1 MCEIFGGMAT
11 YAQFGYSYPTASQL
25 LVSSHQLNAPP
36 TPTQPPHL
44 NTTPGTTSST
54 TTTNHSSSS
63 PGANSL
69 GAGSLS
75 PGGGGGALS
84 PGGSSSQPGVSTPSA
99 ATVSGGSTQP
109 CCESG
114 RPLVTDPVTGQ
125 SVCSCQYDQTA
136 ARLSALQYH
145 GRGVGV
151 YGTPY
156 PSTDQN
162 PYPSIGVESSAF
174 YSPLGNP
181 YSLKDASGAG
191 DMSAWTSA
199 GLQPTTG
206 YYPYDPTL
214 AAYGYGA
221 GYDLAARRK
230 NATRESTAT
239 LKAWLNEH
247 KKNPYPT
254 KGEKI
259 MLAII
264 TKMTLTQVSTW
275 FANARRRLKKEN
287 KMTWEP
293 KNKTDDDDDALV
305 SDSEDKDKDDDDKR
319 DETDIHGRI
328 KSERT
333 AKDLDDDDMVGPVSG
348 DPDDRK
354 DDHMA
359 LMGGY
364 HMHHHH
370 SLSSGYSLKSELKS
384 SECGVP
390 LPPSKPKIWSL
401 ADTAACKTPPP
412 PPPSA
417 QYAQHHPQ
425 QHQQL
430 LQHQHQQHH
439 HWGSNGFALPSSRY
453 SNGFNQHCHPSAG
466 QGFNDVQADT
476 PPQTP
481 PSMKLPTSLQN
492 GNCYGAGVVQAT
504 SAGSSGFLGGFGS
517 RLQSPNAAQRAPT
530 HVGLPT
536 GGQMGTSATTGGVQ
550 SGQGESGS
558 QQQQQQQQQQAA
570 FKPFYKNPAASMNGG
585 FVSPV

>member
-1 MCEIFGGMAT
+1 MDESWDQHVSPLMMGGVDMHQQASHLGMGEMHGEIRGHHDMVMGQHPDHSMENLGDSGADDLRGHLGHQDGVMGQD
-11 YAQFGYSYPTASQL
+11 YYGHQL
-25 LVSSHQLNAPP
+25 LVSG
-36 TPTQPPHL
+36 QP
-44 NTTPGTTSST
+44 
-54 TTTNHSSSS
+54 TTNSGSS
-63 PGANSL
+63 PASG
-69 GAGSLS
+69 GGSLS
-75 PGGGGGALS
+75 PGGSSGLPGALS
-84 PGGSSSQPGVSTPSA
+84 PGGTSSTGPAQ
-99 ATVSGGSTQP
+99 

-125 SVCSCQYDQTA
+125 SVCSCQYDS
-136 ARLSALQYH
+136 ARLAALQYP
-145 GRGVGV
+145 RSVGM

-174 YSPLGNP
+174 YSPLSNP
-181 YSLKDASGAG
+181 YSLKDASGAA

-206 YYPYDPTL
+206 YYPYDPAL
-214 AAYGYGA
+214 AAYGYSA

-305 SDSEDKDKDDDDKR
+305 SDSDDKDKDDDEKR

-328 KSERT
+328 KSERPN
-333 AKDLDDDDMVGPVSG
+333 KDLDDDDMT
-348 DPDDRK
+348 DEDRK
-354 DDHMA
+354 DDI
-359 LMGGY
+359 LGNN
-364 HMHHHH
+364 MHHI
-370 SLSSGYSLKSELKS
+370 LGNGYALKSELKS
-384 SECGVP
+384 TDCGVP

-412 PPPSA
+412 PPPS
-417 QYAQHHPQ
+417 QGGQW
-425 QHQQL
+425 L
-430 LQHQHQQHH
+430 
-439 HWGSNGFALPSSRY
+439 GSSNGFALPSSRY
-453 SNGFNQHCHPSAG
+453 TNGGFLPSHCQ
-466 QGFNDVQADT
+466 QGFPDVQTDT

-481 PSMKLPTSLQN
+481 PNMKLPTVTGNVVPGQGGPCIGGGSNGGYSQN
-492 GNCYGAGVVQAT
+492 SGA
-504 SAGSSGFLGGFGS
+504 FLGGFG
-517 RLQSPNAAQRAPT
+517 RIHSPQRP
-530 HVGLPT
+530 P
-536 GGQMGTSATTGGVQ
+536 QQNQGGVQ
-550 SGQGESGS
+550 MNPGGGNVVGDN
-558 QQQQQQQQQQAA
+558 AA
-570 FKPFYKNPAASMNGG
+570 FKPFYKSSQSINGG

>member
-1 MCEIFGGMAT
+1 MVDFAGNMAA
-11 YAQFGYSYPTASQL
+11 YAQFAGYGYPTASQL
-25 LVSSHQLNAPP
+25 LVSG
-36 TPTQPPHL
+36 QP
-44 NTTPGTTSST
+44 
-54 TTTNHSSSS
+54 TTNHSSSPAS
-63 PGANSL
+63 G
-69 GAGSLS
+69 GGSLS
-75 PGGGGGALS
+75 PGGSAGLPGALS
-84 PGGSSSQPGVSTPSA
+84 PGGTSSTGP
-99 ATVSGGSTQP
+99 TQ
-109 CCESG
+109 CCDNG
-114 RPLVTDPVTGQ
+114 RPLMTDPVTGQ
-125 SVCSCQYDQTA
+125 SVCSCQYDS
-136 ARLSALQYH
+136 ARLAALQYP
-145 GRGVGV
+145 RSVGM
-151 YGTPY
+151 YSTPY

-174 YSPLGNP
+174 YSPLSNP
-181 YSLKDASGAG
+181 YSLKDASGAA

-206 YYPYDPTL
+206 YYPYDPAL

-305 SDSEDKDKDDDDKR
+305 SDGDEKDKDDDDKR

-328 KSERT
+328 KSERSN
-333 AKDLDDDDMVGPVSG
+333 KDLDDDDMT
-348 DPDDRK
+348 DEDRK
-354 DDHMA
+354 DDI
-359 LMGGY
+359 LGNN
-364 HMHHHH
+364 MHHI
-370 SLSSGYSLKSELKS
+370 LGNGYGLKSEIKS
-384 SECGVP
+384 SDCGVP

-412 PPPSA
+412 PPPS
-417 QYAQHHPQ
+417 QGGQW
-425 QHQQL
+425 L
-430 LQHQHQQHH
+430 NS
-439 HWGSNGFALPSSRY
+439 SNGFALPSSRY
-453 SNGFNQHCHPSAG
+453 SSNSNFLPSHCQ
-466 QGFNDVQADT
+466 QGFPDVQTDT

-481 PSMKLPTSLQN
+481 PNMKLPTITGNVAPNQGAPCIGGPINGGYSQN
-492 GNCYGAGVVQAT
+492 
-504 SAGSSGFLGGFGS
+504 SSSSFLGGFG
-517 RLQSPNAAQRAPT
+517 RMHSPQRTAQ
-530 HVGLPT
+530 
-536 GGQMGTSATTGGVQ
+536 GGPQMGNQAGAGPV
-550 SGQGESGS
+550 GDN
-558 QQQQQQQQQQAA
+558 AA
-570 FKPFYKNPAASMNGG
+570 FKPFYKSSQSINGG

>member
-1 MCEIFGGMAT
+1 MEDGWESHVSPLMMGVGMGEMQNMGEMQTHGQDMSGDMSMQHHHEMSAHTDISQDLHQDLEQEIHHDLRNHHGDSMAGSSGD
-11 YAQFGYSYPTASQL
+11 YYSHQDGVYSYQNKEL
-25 LVSSHQLNAPP
+25 LVSG
-36 TPTQPPHL
+36 QP
-44 NTTPGTTSST
+44 
-54 TTTNHSSSS
+54 TTNSGSS
-63 PGANSL
+63 PVSG
-69 GAGSLS
+69 GGSLS
-75 PGGGGGALS
+75 PGGSAGIPGALS
-84 PGGSSSQPGVSTPSA
+84 PGGTSSTGP
-99 ATVSGGSTQP
+99 TQ

-125 SVCSCQYDQTA
+125 SVCSCQYDS
-136 ARLSALQYH
+136 ARLAALQY
-145 GRGVGV
+145 RNASVGV

-181 YSLKDASGAG
+181 YALKDAGGAA

-305 SDSEDKDKDDDDKR
+305 SDSDDKDKDDDDKR
-319 DETDIHGRI
+319 DDTDIHGRI
-328 KSERT
+328 KSESN
-333 AKDLDDDDMVGPVSG
+333 KDLDDDDMT
-348 DPDDRK
+348 DEDRK
-354 DDHMA
+354 DDI
-359 LMGGY
+359 LGTN
-364 HMHHHH
+364 MHHI
-370 SLSSGYSLKSELKS
+370 LGNGFGMKSEMKTS
-384 SECGVP
+384 DCGVP

-412 PPPSA
+412 PPSS
-417 QYAQHHPQ
+417 Q
-425 QHQQL
+425 QWL
-430 LQHQHQQHH
+430 
-439 HWGSNGFALPSSRY
+439 GSNGFALPSSRY
-453 SNGFNQHCHPSAG
+453 SGSGFLPSHCQ
-466 QGFNDVQADT
+466 QGFPDVQTDT

-481 PSMKLPTSLQN
+481 PSMKLPSVA
-492 GNCYGAGVVQAT
+492 GNLIPGQGPCI
-504 SAGSSGFLGGFGS
+504 GSSGNSGYSQSGFLGGFS
-517 RLQSPNAAQRAPT
+517 RIQSPQRPQ
-530 HVGLPT
+530 VPQSN
-536 GGQMGTSATTGGVQ
+536 QMPASTTDN
-550 SGQGESGS
+550 
-558 QQQQQQQQQQAA
+558 AA
-570 FKPFYKNPAASMNGG
+570 FKPFYKSSQSMNGG